1 MMVIG
6 LTGGI
11 ATGKSLISGFL
22 KEKGAVIIDADEL
35 AKNAVIPK
43 SPAWQEIYECFGKE
57 YFDKEGNIDRKKLG
71 KLVFSKPSA
80 REKINSIIH
89 PRVIRETEEL
99 LEHYRKEKMAKVV
112 VVDAPLLIEAGMTGM
127 VDEVWLVA
135 VSPAIQLKRLRE
147 RDGIS
152 LSEAQQRVTS
162 QMPLDD
168 KLAYADRVIDNSGSQ
183 AETLKRVGD
192 LWNSVN

>member
-1 MMVIG
+1 MLVIG

-35 AKNAVIPK
+35 AKKAVSPK
-43 SPAWQEIYECFGKE
+43 SPAWQEIYEYFGEE
-57 YFDKEGNIDRKKLG
+57 YFDKQGNIDRKKLG
-71 KLVFSKPSA
+71 KLVFSKPNA

-99 LEHYRKEKMAKVV
+99 LEHYRKERTAKVV

-152 LSEAQQRVTS
+152 LSEAQQKVTS